1 MPSFLAEN
9 APYLLLAVIGFW
21 FAARFLVMP
30 GRNRSGLA
38 GMFRREAPVR
48 EAGLDQAAIRTLVE
62 DSRAF
67 ARQRPDIR
75 GLLLAGAF
83 ASGTA
88 RPDSAVVLV
97 FLAENPAVFVDGES
111 LSGWPYPERGH
122 AIITRDV
129 ATEDGAA
136 LHRLV
141 LKGAPPVTLGF
152 IAPESRALPASLAA
166 PVRAGCQ
173 ILDDPA
179 GQAASLRQAWRER
192 AGA

>member
-1 MPSFLAEN
+1 MPSFLADN
-9 APYLLLAVIGFW
+9 AAYLLLAVIGFW

-30 GRNRSGLA
+30 GRSRSGLA

-62 DSRAF
+62 DSRTF
-67 ARQRPDIR
+67 ARHRPDIR
-75 GLLLAGAF
+75 GLLLAGEF

-88 RPDSAVVLV
+88 RPDSAVVLIFLSESPGV
-97 FLAENPAVFVDGES
+97 FSGRES

-122 AIITRDV
+122 AILAHDKV
-129 ATEDGAA
+129 VEDGAV

-141 LKGAPPVTLGF
+141 LKGAPPVTLAF
-152 IAPESRALPASLAA
+152 IATEGRSLPAPLAP

-192 AGA
+192 AAV

>member
-1 MPSFLAEN
+1 MPSFLADN
-9 APYLLLAVIGFW
+9 APYLLLAVVGFW

-30 GRNRSGLA
+30 GRNRAGLT
-38 GMFRREAPVR
+38 GMFRREAPIR

-62 DSRAF
+62 DSRTF

-75 GLLLAGAF
+75 GMLLTGEF

-97 FLAENPAVFVDGES
+97 FLSENPGAFSDGKS
-111 LSGWPYPERGH
+111 LSGWAYPERGH
-122 AIITRDV
+122 AIITQDKVVEKRAV
-129 ATEDGAA
+129 F
-136 LHRLV
+136 HHLV
-141 LKGAPPVTLGF
+141 LKGAPPVTLAF
-152 IAPESRALPASLAA
+152 VAPESRALPAPLAA
-166 PVRAGCQ
+166 PFRAGCH

-179 GQAASLRQAWRER
+179 GQAASLRQAWRGL